1 VEYFDSDVI
10 FNSLVIQDE
19 EKHKEAR
26 SLVLD
31 AIQKNT
37 FIISTLVIQEVG
49 FGLARFGLSNE
60 EIESKLTLL
69 ASQNLI
75 AVEPSSIFR
84 ALILAKKIGFKHVND
99 CVHTAIAESLN
110 PDKFYTYNKS
120 DFKRLQKHTNVEIT
134 ILG

>member
-1 VEYFDSDVI
+1 MEYFDSDVI

-75 AVEPSSIFR
+75 AVEPFS
-84 ALILAKKIGFKHVND
+84 
-99 CVHTAIAESLN
+99 
-110 PDKFYTYNKS
+110 
-120 DFKRLQKHTNVEIT
+120 
-134 ILG
+134 ILGL